1 MRSEPAV
8 FTIPPHASFL
18 DALAAGVLSR
28 HGADPL
34 ALAELRVLLPTRRA
48 CRAFEQALLRA
59 AGGRPLL
66 LPRAEPLGDIDEDE
80 LALDAVA
87 SEGAADLSPAISPLR
102 RRLILA
108 RLVRAWW
115 RRTHGRGLSV
125 DQATRLADAL
135 AGFLDEAQTAA
146 ADFARLDGLVP
157 ADLAGHWQDTLAF
170 LRIVTAEWPA
180 LLVLDGSLDPA
191 EHRNRLLAA
200 RAEAWTTTPPPF
212 PVIAAG
218 STGSIPATARLL
230 GVVARLPRG
239 AVVLPG
245 LDLDLPDAAWDAL
258 DPAHPQYGLKHL
270 VETLGIDRAD
280 IAAWPHAA
288 PEGESDR
295 ARAGLVRAAFWP
307 GASETPPNPVAAD
320 AVAGIERIDAATP
333 EEEAGAIAL
342 VMRGT
347 LEKPGM
353 TCALVTP
360 DRALARRV
368 AAALGRWGLTID
380 DSAGTPLAE
389 TVPGVFLR
397 LVAAIVL
404 GRAAPVPLLALLKH
418 PLCASGLA
426 LPECRR
432 LARELELAV
441 LRGPRP
447 GAGFRGLRGALGR
460 PTSPLKDFVRRIEGA
475 VAPLARLLARGKHA
489 LDDLVRAHVAAAEAL
504 AASDGESGAARLWA
518 GEAGGAAAGFVA
530 ELIEASAA
538 LGPVEGARWP
548 ALLDALLAGH
558 PVRPRLG
565 AHPRLAI
572 LGPLEARLQHVDVM
586 VLGGLVEG
594 TWPAEAAA
602 DPWMSRP
609 MRAAFGLEAP
619 ERRIGLAAHDIAQA
633 LAAPHVVLTRAE
645 RVDGTPTVP
654 SRWLTRLEY
663 TTGGEAGPLSVER
676 GRLSYWLD
684 WQRRLLEPTADSA
697 SPLSWRPAPK
707 PPVAARPRRLSV
719 TRIEAWMR
727 DPYAIYAQYI
737 LRLRALDPLDAP
749 PTAADYGTH
758 IHDALG
764 AFLATCPAGPMPA
777 DAHERLLA
785 EGRKRLDP
793 VAVHPSVHAFWWPRF
808 MRVAD
813 WFLAEEARRRGRVI
827 QTFTEIAGSMK
838 IAAPAGSFEVYARA
852 DRIDRMADGT
862 LAIIDYKTGAP
873 PSTAEV
879 AAGYAPQLPLE
890 AAIAEAVGF
899 AAIGAGRVV
908 ELAYWQLSGGDPAGR
923 IRAAGDDPATLTREA
938 LAGLARLVAAFDDPA
953 TAYEARPRPD
963 AAPKYSDYEHL
974 ARLREWSVAA
984 DGDEAGGGE

>member
-1 MRSEPAV
+1 MPSEPAV

-18 DALAAGVLSR
+18 DSLAAGVLDR

-80 LALDAVA
+80 LALDAGA
-87 SEGAADLSPAISPLR
+87 GEGTTDLPPAIAPLR
-102 RRLILA
+102 RRLILT

-115 RRTHGRGLSV
+115 RRTHGRSLSV
-125 DQATRLADAL
+125 DQAIRLAEAL
-135 AGFLDEAQTAA
+135 AGFLDEAQTAG
-146 ADFARLDGLVP
+146 ADFARLESLVP
-157 ADLAGHWQDTLAF
+157 ADLARHWQDTLAF

-180 LLVLDGSLDPA
+180 LLALDGSLDPA
-191 EHRNRLLAA
+191 ERRNRLLAG
-200 RAEAWTTTPPPF
+200 RAEAWSATPPPF

-239 AVVLPG
+239 AVILPG
-245 LDLDLPDAAWDAL
+245 LDRDLPDAAWSAL
-258 DPAHPQYGLKHL
+258 DPTHPQYGLKHL
-270 VETLGIDRAD
+270 VEALGVDRAD
-280 IAAWPHAA
+280 IPLWPQTV
-288 PEGESDR
+288 PESDRAR

-307 GASETPPNPVAAD
+307 GASDVAPAP
-320 AVAGIERIDAATP
+320 ATEEATAGIERLDATTP

-342 VMRGT
+342 VMRET
-347 LEKPGM
+347 LESPGM

-368 AAALGRWGLTID
+368 AAALGRWGLAID

-389 TVPGVFLR
+389 TVPGAFLR

-404 GRAAPVPLLALLKH
+404 ERAAPVPLLALLKH
-418 PLCASGLA
+418 PLCAAGLA
-426 LPECRR
+426 PAECRR

-447 GAGFRGLRGALGR
+447 RAGFRGLRGALGK
-460 PTSPLKDFVRRIEGA
+460 PASPLKDFVRRIEDA
-475 VAPLARLLARGKHA
+475 LAPLGRLMARGNHA
-489 LDDLVRAHVAAAEAL
+489 LDDLVRAHVEAAEAL
-504 AASDGESGAARLWA
+504 AASDGEAGAARLWA
-518 GEAGGAAAGFVA
+518 GEAGEAAAGFVA
-530 ELIEASAA
+530 ELIEAGAA

-548 ALLDALLAGH
+548 ALFEALLAGH
-558 PVRPRLG
+558 PVRPHLG

-572 LGPLEARLQHVDVM
+572 LGPLEARLQHVDLM

-594 TWPAEAAA
+594 TWPADAAA

-619 ERRIGLAAHDIAQA
+619 ERRIGLAAHDVAQA
-633 LAAPHVVLTRAE
+633 LAAPRVVLTRAE

-663 TTGGEAGPLSVER
+663 ATGGEAGRLSVEA
-676 GRLSYWLD
+676 GRLSPWLD
-684 WQRRLLEPTADSA
+684 WHRRLQEPPAGGA
-697 SPLSWRPAPK
+697 SPLAWRPAPR

-727 DPYAIYAQYI
+727 DPYGIYAQYI
-737 LRLRALDPLDAP
+737 LRLRALDLLDAP
-749 PTAADYGTH
+749 PTAAEYGTH

-764 AFLATCPAGPMPA
+764 AFLAACPAGPLPV
-777 DAHERLLA
+777 DARERLFA
-785 EGRKRLDP
+785 EGRARLDP
-793 VAVHPSVHAFWWPRF
+793 VAVHSSVHAFWWPRF

-813 WFLAEEARRRGRVI
+813 WFLTEEQKRRDSVI
-827 QTFTEIAGSMK
+827 RTFTEIAGAMT
-838 IAAPAGSFEVYARA
+838 IMAPAGPFEVYARA
-852 DRIDRMADGT
+852 DRIDRMTDGT

-873 PSTAEV
+873 PRAAEV

-890 AAIAEAVGF
+890 AAIAEAGGF
-899 AAIGAGRVV
+899 TAIGDGRVA
-908 ELAYWQLSGGDPAGR
+908 ELAYWQLSGGNPAGR
-923 IRAAGDDPATLTREA
+923 IRAAGDDPGTLTREA
-938 LAGLARLVAAFDDPA
+938 LAGLARLVATFDDPA

>member
-8 FTIPPHASFL
+8 FSIPPHASFL
-18 DALAAGVLSR
+18 DALAEGVLDR
-28 HGADPL
+28 HGGDPL
-34 ALAELRVLLPTRRA
+34 TLASVRVLLPTRRA

-66 LPRAEPLGDIDEDE
+66 LPRTEPLGDIDEDE
-80 LALDAVA
+80 LALDAA
-87 SEGAADLSPAISPLR
+87 GADLPPAIAPLR

-115 RRTHGRGLSV
+115 RRTHGRALSV
-125 DQATRLADAL
+125 DQAARLAEAL
-135 AGFLDEAQTAA
+135 GGFLDEAQTAG

-157 ADLAGHWQDTLAF
+157 ADLAGHWQHTLAF

-180 LLVLDGSLDPA
+180 VLASDGSLDPA
-191 EHRNRLLAA
+191 ERRNCLLADRAAAWAA
-200 RAEAWTTTPPPF
+200 RAPDFT
-212 PVIAAG
+212 VIAAG

-245 LDLDLPDAAWDAL
+245 LDRDLPDAAWAAL
-258 DPAHPQYGLKHL
+258 EPSHPQYGLKRL
-270 VETLGIDRAD
+270 VEMLEVDRTAVVD
-280 IAAWPHAA
+280 WPHAA
-288 PEGESDR
+288 PADAR
-295 ARAGLVRAAFWP
+295 ATARAGLVRATFWP
-307 GASETPPNPVAAD
+307 GTGEAAPPAVPPGAAAD
-320 AVAGIERIDAATP
+320 IERIDATTP

-342 VMRGT
+342 VMRAA
-347 LEKPGM
+347 LETPGR

-368 AAALGRWGLTID
+368 AAALGRWDLAVD
-380 DSAGTPLAE
+380 DSAGVPLNE

-397 LVAAIVL
+397 LVAAVVA

-418 PLCASGLA
+418 PLCAAGLPPA
-426 LPECRR
+426 ECRR
-432 LARELELAV
+432 LARELEIAA
-441 LRGPRP
+441 LRGTRP

-460 PTSPLKDFVRRIEGA
+460 RPTPLKDFVRRIEGA
-475 VAPLARLLARGKHA
+475 TAPLARLLARGSHPLA
-489 LDDLVRAHVAAAEAL
+489 DLVRAHVAVAEAL
-504 AASDGESGAARLWA
+504 AASDAEAGAARLWQGDA
-518 GEAGGAAAGFVA
+518 GEAAATLAG
-530 ELIEASAA
+530 ELIEAGDV

-548 ALLDALLAGH
+548 ALLEALLAGH

-594 TWPAEAAA
+594 SWPAEAAA

-609 MRAAFGLEAP
+609 MRVAFGLEAP
-619 ERRIGLAAHDIAQA
+619 ERRIGLAAHDVAQA
-633 LAAPHVVLTRAE
+633 LAAPRVVLTRAA
-645 RVDGTPTVP
+645 RVDGSPTVP

-663 TTGGEAGPLSVER
+663 ATGGDDGPLSAMA
-676 GRLSYWLD
+676 GRNSGWLG
-684 WQRRLLEPTADSA
+684 WQRRLLEPPAAPAD
-697 SPLSWRPAPK
+697 PLVWRPAPR

-727 DPYAIYAQYI
+727 DPYAIYAQYV
-737 LRLRALDPLDAP
+737 LGLRALDPIDAP

-758 IHDALG
+758 IHEALG
-764 AFLATCPAGPMPA
+764 AFLAAFPAGPLPA
-777 DAHERLLA
+777 DAHARLLA
-785 EGRKRLDP
+785 EGRARFDP
-793 VAVHPSVHAFWWPRF
+793 VAVHPAVHAFWWPRF
-808 MRVAD
+808 ERVAG
-813 WFLAEEARRRGRVI
+813 WFIAEEARRRLSVT
-827 QTFTEIAGSMK
+827 QTFTEIAGALT
-838 IAAPAGSFEVYARA
+838 IRAPAGPFEVYARA

-862 LAIIDYKTGAP
+862 LAIVDYKTGAP
-873 PSTAEV
+873 PRTAEV

-890 AAIAEAVGF
+890 AAIAEAGGF
-899 AAIGAGRVV
+899 AAVGAGRVG
-908 ELAYWQLSGGDPAGR
+908 ELAYWQLSGGNPPGR
-923 IRAAGDDPATLTREA
+923 VRAAGDDPAELTRAA
-938 LAGLARLVAAFDDPA
+938 LAGLAGLVAAFDDPA

-963 AAPKYSDYEHL
+963 AAPAYSDYEHL

-984 DGDEAGGGE
+984 GEGDDGGGVE